1 MQVTGRKSSWWREL
15 GTSRFSSTSFAG
27 WCRSCAGRAG
37 MDELALAP
45 QQLRSP
51 RWCGRG
57 DRRGRGCGDTG
68 AGPFHCSQAR
78 GTGHLLYA
86 GHQRCAAQLPPFG
99 WGQGSSAHT
108 SAVGEPQSEWRGC
121 PAITSATSC
130 DKHQITAEHTHP
142 RQLPRAPRHT
152 APGQVGGRSTR
163 RTTRQPQQSPVAKF
177 ELSPALPGWRDL
189 PGEMG
194 ECPCHLML

>member
-1 MQVTGRKSSWWREL
+1 MPAGLGWTSWPWPHSSFAAPAGAAEGTGRDGDVGTLGPGLSTAHRPVHRASSLRRAPEVCSSAASFRL
-15 GTSRFSSTSFAG
+15 GPG
-27 WCRSCAGRAG
+27 
-37 MDELALAP
+37 
-45 QQLRSP
+45 QLGS
-51 RWCGRG
+51 
-57 DRRGRGCGDTG
+57 
-68 AGPFHCSQAR
+68 
-78 GTGHLLYA
+78 
-86 GHQRCAAQLPPFG
+86 HQRG
-99 WGQGSSAHT
+99 
-108 SAVGEPQSEWRGC
+108 GEPQSEWRGC